1 MTARVR
7 REDVIPNLPV
17 PSNPRA
23 HVCVVLSLNY
33 PDMDDKEAELVKSFT
48 RRALST
54 LIERGASFD
63 LWDSTT
69 PLHNPSATADFD
81 GLLMLGG
88 GDVDCTCY
96 GGTTPHP
103 KSYGIDKRADLDAL
117 TAIRSAEAAQRPI
130 LGICRGN
137 QLLNVARGGT
147 LIGDIED
154 YTLHHGAPGAPVF
167 VDEPIDITPGTRLH
181 SILQKERAIVRNGH
195 HQAVDQV
202 GEGLVVAGRALDGIV
217 ESVEDPTKFY
227 LGVQWHPEEPDAPV
241 EDRLRLFEAFIAAA
255 EQCRQENAPAAA
267 LGR

>member
-1 MTARVR
+1 MTLRVR

-17 PSNPRA
+17 PTTPRA

-33 PDMDDKEAELVKSFT
+33 PDMDDNEAELVRSFT
-48 RRALST
+48 KLALTT
-54 LIERGASFD
+54 LIQLDASFD

-69 PLHNPSATADFD
+69 PLHNPAAAADFD

-96 GGTTPHP
+96 GGTAPHP

-130 LGICRGN
+130 LGVCRGS

-154 YTLHHGAPGAPVF
+154 YELHHGAPGEPVF
-167 VDEPIDITPGTRLH
+167 VDEPVDITPGTRLH
-181 SILQKERAIVRNGH
+181 AILGQERVVVRNGH
-195 HQAVDQV
+195 HQAVDRV

-217 ESVEDPTKFY
+217 ESIEDPTKFY
-227 LGVQWHPEEPDAPV
+227 LGVQWHPEEPKAP
-241 EDRLRLFEAFIAAA
+241 EGDRLKLFGAFIDAATQCRARNASAAA
-255 EQCRQENAPAAA
+255 SR
-267 LGR
+267 